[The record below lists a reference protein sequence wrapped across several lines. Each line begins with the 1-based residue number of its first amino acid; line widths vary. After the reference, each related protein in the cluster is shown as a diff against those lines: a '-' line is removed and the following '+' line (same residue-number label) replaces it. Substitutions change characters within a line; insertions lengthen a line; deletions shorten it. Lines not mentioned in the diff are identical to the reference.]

1 MNIKGLDYNTKR
13 DTLLLP
19 EYGREIQRMVDY
31 AISRPSREERNA
43 CANTIVRMMAT
54 KMPSY
59 AETNDG
65 LRALWDHLYMMGHGQ
80 LDIDWPY
87 DVSEA
92 VKIMQRP
99 KPMPI
104 RKNPVRLRHYGHLM
118 EECFNILK
126 TMPEGKGRDRL
137 IYLTANQMKRDLAT
151 WGRGTMDDERVAD
164 DLARYTD
171 GRVQL
176 NLDNIRLENVEETAA
191 VMNVNGNRMQKAGK
205 KRKK

>member
-1 MNIKGLDYNTKR
+1 MNIQGLDYNTKR
-13 DTLLLP
+13 ETLLLP

-31 AISRPSREERNA
+31 AISRPSREERNS

-54 KMPSY
+54 KVPTASD
-59 AETNDG
+59 TSDG
-65 LRALWDHLYMMGHGQ
+65 LQALWDHLYMMGRGQ
-80 LDIDWPY
+80 LDIDWPC

-92 VKIMQRP
+92 IKITQRP

-104 RKNPVRLRHYGHLM
+104 RKNHVVLRHYGHLV
-118 EECFNILK
+118 EECFDMLK
-126 TMPEGKGRDRL
+126 TMPEGKGKDRL
-137 IYLTANQMKRDLAT
+137 TCLTANQMKRDLAT

-176 NLDNIRLENVEETAA
+176 DLNNIRLERVQESAA
-191 VMNVNGNRMQKAGK
+191 LMNVNGNRTQKQAK